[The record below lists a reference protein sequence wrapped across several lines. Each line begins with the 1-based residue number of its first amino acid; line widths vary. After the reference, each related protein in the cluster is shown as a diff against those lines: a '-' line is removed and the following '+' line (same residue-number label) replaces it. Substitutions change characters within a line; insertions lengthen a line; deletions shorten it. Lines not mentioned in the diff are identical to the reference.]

1 MDKNINFYSESIEFI
16 PTVQDELKA
25 WLYAVIVEEQNKLES
40 INFIFC
46 NDEYLHQINLEYLQ
60 HDNFTDIIT
69 FPYNTQ
75 PIEGDI
81 FISIERVRENAQ
93 QYQVAFE
100 RELHRVMVHGVLHLL
115 GYLDKS
121 KEEKEQMTQKED
133 YYLKLFPV

>member
-1 MDKNINFYSESIEFI
+1 MDKTINFHSESIDFV
-16 PTVQDELKA
+16 PTDQDELRA
-25 WLYAVIVEEQNKLES
+25 WLNTVIVEEQNTLEN
-40 INFIFC
+40 INYIFC
-46 NDEYLHQINLEYLQ
+46 NDEYLHQINLKYLQ

-93 QYQVAFE
+93 KYQVAFE
-100 RELHRVMVHGVLHLL
+100 KELHRVMVHGVLHLL

-133 YYLKLFPV
+133 DYLNLFPV

>member
-1 MDKNINFYSESIEFI
+1 LDKNINFYSESIEFI